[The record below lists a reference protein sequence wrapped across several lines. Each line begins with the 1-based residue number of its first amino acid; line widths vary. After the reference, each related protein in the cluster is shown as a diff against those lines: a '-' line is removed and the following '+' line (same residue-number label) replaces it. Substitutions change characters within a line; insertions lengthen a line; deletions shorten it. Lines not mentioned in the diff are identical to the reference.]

1 MTTST
6 LIGILLIMLYMGVI
20 IVLDIKDKKR
30 ISDIFDD
37 EDFDK

>member
-6 LIGILLIMLYMGVI
+6 LIGILLAMLYMIIFVI
-20 IVLDIKDKKR
+20 TDIKTKK
-30 ISDIFDD
+30 ITDIFND